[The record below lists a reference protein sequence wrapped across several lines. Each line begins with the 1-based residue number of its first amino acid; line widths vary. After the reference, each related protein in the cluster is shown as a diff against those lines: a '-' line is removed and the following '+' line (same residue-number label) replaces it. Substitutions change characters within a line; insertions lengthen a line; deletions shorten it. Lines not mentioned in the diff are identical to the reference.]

1 MRQKAEPNFVTYSQ
15 VFKGKNNCACS
26 DFFEYNESTRKNCPR
41 SDESR
46 TEEFRPHVYL

>member
-26 DFFEYNESTRKNCPR
+26 DVFEYNESIRKAVPGAM
-41 SDESR
+41 SR
-46 TEEFRPHVYL
+46 GLKNFVRM